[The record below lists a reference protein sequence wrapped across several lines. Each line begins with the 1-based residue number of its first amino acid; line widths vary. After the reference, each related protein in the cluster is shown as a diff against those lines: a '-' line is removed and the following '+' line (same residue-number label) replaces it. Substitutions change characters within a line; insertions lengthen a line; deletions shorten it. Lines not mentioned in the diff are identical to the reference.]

1 MRENQIQQF
10 QNQHFGKL
18 TVIEIDSEFFFI
30 GKEVAELLGYKNGSR
45 DVNRHVDEE
54 DRCIF
59 QNYQNGTFEN
69 IPNRGV
75 TIINESGL
83 YSLIL
88 LSKLPSAKAFK
99 HWVTKEVLPS
109 VRKHGGYLKNQEEQS
124 NEEILASAV
133 LVAQSVIREKEKAIE
148 QLKPKADYY
157 DQLVNQNLLTNFRN
171 TAKELKVPQN
181 KFIAFL
187 LENKYLYR
195 DKYERL
201 LPYAQKNNGYFEIK
215 EWYNFY
221 NDLVGIQTM
230 VTPKGRK
237 HFMILIGGDG
247 TCD

>member
-157 DQLVNQNLLTNFRN
+157 DQLVSQNLLTNFRN
-171 TAKELKVPQN
+171 TAKELKIPQN

-187 LENKYLYR
+187 LENKYIYR

-230 VTPKGRK
+230 VTPKGRE
-237 HFMILIGGDG
+237 HFLVLIGGDV

>member
-157 DQLVNQNLLTNFRN
+157 DQLVSQNLLTNFRN
-171 TAKELKVPQN
+171 TAKELKIPQN

-187 LENKYLYR
+187 LENKYIYR

-201 LPYAQKNNGYFEIK
+201 LPYTQKNNGYFEIK

-230 VTPKGRK
+230 VTPKGRE
-237 HFMILIGGDG
+237 HFLLLIGGDV

>member
-109 VRKHGGYLKNQEEQS
+109 IRKHGGYIGNQENKS

-133 LVAQSVIREKEKAIE
+133 LVAQRVIQEKEQVIE

-157 DQLVNQNLLTNFRN
+157 DQLVSQNLLTNLRN
-171 TAKELKVPQN
+171 TAKELKIPQN

-201 LPYAQKNNGYFEIK
+201 LPYAQKNKGYFEIK

-221 NDLVGIQTM
+221 DDLVGIQTM
-230 VTPKGRK
+230 VTPKGRE
-237 HFMILIGGDG
+237 HFLILIGGDV

>member
-88 LSKLPSAKAFK
+88 LTKLPSAKAFK

-133 LVAQSVIREKEKAIE
+133 LVARRVILEKEKAIE

-230 VTPKGRK
+230 VTPKGRE
-237 HFMILIGGDG
+237 HFLILIGGDV

>member
-10 QNQHFGKL
+10 HNQYFGNL
-18 TVIEIDSEFFFI
+18 TVIEIDGEFFFI
-30 GKEVAELLGYKNGSR
+30 VKEVSNLLGYKNGSR

-59 QNYQNGTFEN
+59 HNDQNGTLEN
-69 IPNRGV
+69 IPNRGII
-75 TIINESGL
+75 IINESGL

-88 LSKLPSAKAFK
+88 SSKLPSAKAFK

-181 KFIAFL
+181 KFISFL

-237 HFMILIGGDG
+237 HFMILIGGDL

>member
-157 DQLVNQNLLTNFRN
+157 DQLVSQNLLTNFRN
-171 TAKELKVPQN
+171 TAKELKIPQN

-201 LPYAQKNNGYFEIK
+201 LPYARKNNGYFEIK

-230 VTPKGRK
+230 VTPKGRE
-237 HFMILIGGDG
+237 HFLILIGGDV

>member
-10 QNQHFGKL
+10 QNQHFGNL
-18 TVIEIDSEFFFI
+18 TVIEIDGEFFFI
-30 GKEVAELLGYKNGSR
+30 GKEVAELLGYKNTSR

-59 QNYQNGTFEN
+59 QNYQNGSFEN
-69 IPNRGV
+69 IPYRGV

-99 HWVTKEVLPS
+99 NWVTKEVLPS
-109 VRKHGGYLKNQEEQS
+109 IRKHGGYNKNQEEKS

-133 LVAQSVIREKEKAIE
+133 LIAQRVILEKEKAIE

-230 VTPKGRK
+230 VTPKGRE
-237 HFMILIGGDG
+237 HFLILIGGDV

>member
-99 HWVTKEVLPS
+99 HWVTKEVLEWQQKFRQFFKVCFS
-109 VRKHGGYLKNQEEQS
+109 K
-124 NEEILASAV
+124 IL
-133 LVAQSVIREKEKAIE
+133 
-148 QLKPKADYY
+148 
-157 DQLVNQNLLTNFRN
+157 
-171 TAKELKVPQN
+171 
-181 KFIAFL
+181 
-187 LENKYLYR
+187 
-195 DKYERL
+195 
-201 LPYAQKNNGYFEIK
+201 
-215 EWYNFY
+215 
-221 NDLVGIQTM
+221 
-230 VTPKGRK
+230 
-237 HFMILIGGDG
+237 
-247 TCD
+247 

>member
-18 TVIEIDSEFFFI
+18 TVIEIDGEFFFI

-69 IPNRGV
+69 IPNRGL

-109 VRKHGGYLKNQEEQS
+109 IRKHGGYFKNQEEQS
-124 NEEILASAV
+124 NEEILASAM
-133 LVAQSVIREKEKAIE
+133 LVAQSVIREKERAIE

-171 TAKELKVPQN
+171 TAKELKIPQN

-187 LENKYLYR
+187 LENKYIYR

-201 LPYAQKNNGYFEIK
+201 LPYTQKNKGYFEIK

-230 VTPKGRK
+230 VTPKGRE
-237 HFMILIGGDG
+237 HFLLLIGGDV

>member
-88 LSKLPSAKAFK
+88 LSKVLSGQSSAEELCEKMGNVIQKDIRKKIRDIKTPPNAPSTIA
-99 HWVTKEVLPS
+99 
-109 VRKHGGYLKNQEEQS
+109 RKGSS
-124 NEEILASAV
+124 NPLIDTGL
-133 LVAQSVIREKEKAIE
+133 LHQSVT
-148 QLKPKADYY
+148 Y
-157 DQLVNQNLLTNFRN
+157 
-171 TAKELKVPQN
+171 KV
-181 KFIAFL
+181 
-187 LENKYLYR
+187 R
-195 DKYERL
+195 
-201 LPYAQKNNGYFEIK
+201 G
-215 EWYNFY
+215 
-221 NDLVGIQTM
+221 
-230 VTPKGRK
+230 
-237 HFMILIGGDG
+237 
-247 TCD
+247 

>member
-10 QNQHFGKL
+10 KNQHFGKL
-18 TVIEIDSEFFFI
+18 TVIEIDGEFFFI
-30 GKEVAELLGYKNGSR
+30 GKEVAELLGYKNTSR

-109 VRKHGGYLKNQEEQS
+109 IRKHGGYLKNQEEQS

>member
-109 VRKHGGYLKNQEEQS
+109 IRKHGGYIGNQENKS

-133 LVAQSVIREKEKAIE
+133 LVARRVILEKEKAIE

-157 DQLVNQNLLTNFRN
+157 DHFMITGECTNIRTTASEIEFPERKFVKLLLNRGF
-171 TAKELKVPQN
+171 
-181 KFIAFL
+181 
-187 LENKYLYR
+187 LYR
-195 DKYERL
+195 SPSGTL
-201 LPYAQKNNGYFEIK
+201 LPYAVEKNHDLFIVKDYFKNGH
-215 EWYNFY
+215 
-221 NDLVGIQTM
+221 LG
-230 VTPKGRK
+230 
-237 HFMILIGGDG
+237 
-247 TCD
+247 

>member
-1 MRENQIQQF
+1 M
-10 QNQHFGKL
+10 
-18 TVIEIDSEFFFI
+18 
-30 GKEVAELLGYKNGSR
+30 
-45 DVNRHVDEE
+45 
-54 DRCIF
+54 
-59 QNYQNGTFEN
+59 
-69 IPNRGV
+69 
-75 TIINESGL
+75 
-83 YSLIL
+83 
-88 LSKLPSAKAFK
+88 
-99 HWVTKEVLPS
+99 
-109 VRKHGGYLKNQEEQS
+109 
-124 NEEILASAV
+124 
-133 LVAQSVIREKEKAIE
+133 
-148 QLKPKADYY
+148 YY

-230 VTPKGRK
+230 VTPKGRE
-237 HFMILIGGDG
+237 HFLILTGGDV

>member
-124 NEEILASAV
+124 NEVFVGRRIHIPPVAPTHLKNQQNSVDVEHGLCNEDPPRGRVVQRTLQTLGRRRHLRTPRTLPWYQKWHSTTTTTSRIPLIADVPHHFPPDPPSCAVPSPASKSPYAP
-133 LVAQSVIREKEKAIE
+133 ASTRAHSVISH
-148 QLKPKADYY
+148 P
-157 DQLVNQNLLTNFRN
+157 VT
-171 TAKELKVPQN
+171 
-181 KFIAFL
+181 
-187 LENKYLYR
+187 
-195 DKYERL
+195 
-201 LPYAQKNNGYFEIK
+201 LPY
-215 EWYNFY
+215 
-221 NDLVGIQTM
+221 
-230 VTPKGRK
+230 P
-237 HFMILIGGDG
+237 
-247 TCD
+247 

>member
-10 QNQHFGKL
+10 QNQYFGKL

-109 VRKHGGYLKNQEEQS
+109 IRKHGGYIGNQEEQS

-133 LVAQSVIREKEKAIE
+133 LVAQRVIQEKEQVIE

-157 DQLVNQNLLTNFRN
+157 DQLVSQNLLTNLRN
-171 TAKELKVPQN
+171 TAKELKIPQN

-187 LENKYLYR
+187 LENKYIYR

-201 LPYAQKNNGYFEIK
+201 LPYAQKNKGYFEIK

-230 VTPKGRK
+230 VTPKGRE
-237 HFMILIGGDG
+237 HFLILTGGDV

>member
-109 VRKHGGYLKNQEEQS
+109 IRKHGGYIGNQENKS

-133 LVAQSVIREKEKAIE
+133 LVAQRVI
-148 QLKPKADYY
+148 
-157 DQLVNQNLLTNFRN
+157 
-171 TAKELKVPQN
+171 
-181 KFIAFL
+181 
-187 LENKYLYR
+187 
-195 DKYERL
+195 
-201 LPYAQKNNGYFEIK
+201 
-215 EWYNFY
+215 
-221 NDLVGIQTM
+221 
-230 VTPKGRK
+230 
-237 HFMILIGGDG
+237 
-247 TCD
+247 

>member
-230 VTPKGRK
+230 VTPKGRE
-237 HFMILIGGDG
+237 HFLILIGGDV

>member
-1 MRENQIQQF
+1 MNEMKVFYNAEC
-10 QNQHFGKL
+10 GKL
-18 TVIEIDSEFFFI
+18 RTLNRDGEPWFV
-30 GKEVAELLGYKNGSR
+30 GKDVATALGYSNASKALADHVAEEDKLNNESLSSLG
-45 DVNRHVDEE
+45 
-54 DRCIF
+54 
-59 QNYQNGTFEN
+59 Q
-69 IPNRGV
+69 RGGWL
-75 TIINESGL
+75 INESGL

-109 VRKHGGYLKNQEEQS
+109 IRKHGGYIKNQEEKS

-133 LVAQSVIREKEKAIE
+133 LIAQRVILEKEQAIE

-157 DQLVNQNLLTNFRN
+157 DQLVSQNLLTNLRN
-171 TAKELKVPQN
+171 TAKELKIPQN

-187 LENKYLYR
+187 LENKYIYR

-201 LPYAQKNNGYFEIK
+201 LPYAQKNKGYFEIK

-230 VTPKGRK
+230 VTPKGRE
-237 HFMILIGGDG
+237 HFLILIGGDV

>member
-133 LVAQSVIREKEKAIE
+133 LVAQRVIREKEKAIE

-230 VTPKGRK
+230 VTPKGRE
-237 HFMILIGGDG
+237 HFLILIGGDV

>member
-18 TVIEIDSEFFFI
+18 TVIEIDGEFFFI
-30 GKEVAELLGYKNGSR
+30 GKEVAELLGYKNTSR

-54 DRCIF
+54 DRLIF
-59 QNYQNGTFEN
+59 QNYQNGSFEN

-109 VRKHGGYLKNQEEQS
+109 IRKHGGYLKNQEEQS

-133 LVAQSVIREKEKAIE
+133 LVAQRVIREKEKAIE

-157 DQLVNQNLLTNFRN
+157 DQLVSQNLLTNFRN

-187 LENKYLYR
+187 LEHKYLYR

-215 EWYNFY
+215 EWHNFY

-230 VTPKGRK
+230 VTPKGRE
-237 HFMILIGGDG
+237 HFLLLIGGDL